1 MCVIDWGSD
10 YVLKPPKEFDPLSP
24 CRVVA
29 PLPRWGGEDIMRGVV
44 RAAHQAHFT
53 GSVEQCEV
61 EIKPW
66 LIAPF
71 RRPFIKELQRFL
83 GSFCQIETL

>member
-1 MCVIDWGSD
+1 
-10 YVLKPPKEFDPLSP
+10 
-24 CRVVA
+24 
-29 PLPRWGGEDIMRGVV
+29 MRGVV